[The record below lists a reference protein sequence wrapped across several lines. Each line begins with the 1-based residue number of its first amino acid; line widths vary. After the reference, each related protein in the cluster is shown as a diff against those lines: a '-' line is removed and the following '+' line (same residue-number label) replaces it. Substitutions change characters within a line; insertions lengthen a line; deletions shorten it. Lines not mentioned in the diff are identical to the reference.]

1 MDFLKSMAI
10 SASGLSAQ
18 HLRMN
23 IISSN
28 LANLNSTQTAEGGP
42 YRRKE
47 VIFSAD
53 PLKEDFGGMLESALD
68 GDLNGVKVKR
78 VVEDTS
84 PLRSVYNPNH
94 PQADKSGYVLMPNVN
109 LIQEMANMI
118 DASRGYEANL
128 TVMSTTKSMALKA
141 LELAR

>member
-10 SASGLSAQ
+10 SASGMSAQ

-28 LANLNSTQTAEGGP
+28 LANLDSTQTAEGGP

-53 PLKEDFGGMLESALD
+53 PIKEDFSGMLESALD
-68 GDLNGVKVKR
+68 AEMCGVKVKR
-78 VVEDTS
+78 VVEDTT
-84 PLRSVYNPNH
+84 PLRSVYNPSH
-94 PQADKSGYVLMPNVN
+94 PQADKNGYVLMPNVN
-109 LIQEMANMI
+109 LIQEMANMV

-128 TVMSTTKSMALKA
+128 TVMSTTKNMALKA
-141 LELAR
+141 LDLAR

>member
-18 HLRMN
+18 HVRMN
-23 IISSN
+23 VISSN
-28 LANLNSTQTAEGGP
+28 LANLSSTQTAEGEP

-47 VIFSAD
+47 VIFSAS
-53 PLKEDFGGMLESALD
+53 PMPEDFGGMLQSALD
-68 GDLNGVKVKR
+68 SELREVKVTR
-78 VVEDTS
+78 IVQDAS
-84 PLRSVYNPNH
+84 PFRSVYNPNH
-94 PQADKSGYVLMPNVN
+94 PQADKTGYVRMPNVN
-109 LIQEMANMI
+109 LVEEMANMI